1 MHPLSPA
8 LRTSEPTLRFV
19 PADPTQELLQEIK
32 ATSPWLYE
40 SLRAGGLVLDED
52 LPTITY

>member
-1 MHPLSPA
+1 MRPLAPA
-8 LRTSEPTLRFV
+8 ARTSEPTLRLV

-32 ATSPWLYE
+32 NTSPWLYE
-40 SLRAGGLVLDED
+40 SLRAGGIALDED